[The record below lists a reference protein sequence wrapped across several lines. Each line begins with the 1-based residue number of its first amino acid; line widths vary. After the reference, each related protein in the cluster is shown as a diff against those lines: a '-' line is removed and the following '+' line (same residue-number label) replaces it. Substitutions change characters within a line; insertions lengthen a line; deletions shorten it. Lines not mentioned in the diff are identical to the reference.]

1 MSIVLQRIYEKSN
14 ETGYRV
20 LVDLVWPRGISK
32 KEAKLDDWAKEVT
45 PTPDLRK
52 WFNHDPEKF
61 EDFKKKRIKKELLN
75 DDEKIKK
82 LSELQELQKKQRV
95 ILLYAAKDKEHNHAL
110 ILKEVMESDLPSQN
124 KES

>member
-1 MSIVLQRIYEKSN
+1 MSIVLQRIYEKSD

-61 EDFKKKRIKKELLN
+61 EDFKKAYKKELLN
-75 DDEKIKK
+75 DEEKIKK
-82 LSELQELQKKQRV
+82 LSELQELQKKQRL

-110 ILKEVMESDLPSQN
+110 ILKEVLESKLPSPAN
-124 KES
+124 ES

>member
-14 ETGYRV
+14 ETGYWV

-61 EDFKKKRIKKELLN
+61 EDFKKAYKKELLN

-82 LSELQELQKKQRV
+82 LAELQGLQKKQRL

-110 ILKEVMESDLPSQN
+110 ILKEVLESDLPSSKSN
-124 KES
+124 

>member
-32 KEAKLDDWAKEVT
+32 KETKLDDWAKEVT

-61 EDFKKKRIKKELLN
+61 EDFKKAYKKELLN

-82 LSELQELQKKQRV
+82 LAELLGLQKKQRL

-110 ILKEVMESDLPSQN
+110 ILKEVLESDLPSSKSN
-124 KES
+124 

>member
-1 MSIVLQRIYEKSN
+1 MSIVLQRIYEKSK
-14 ETGYRV
+14 ESGYRV
-20 LVDLVWPRGISK
+20 LVDLVWPRGVSK

-45 PTPDLRK
+45 PTPSLRK

-61 EDFKKKRIKKELLN
+61 PDFKAAYKKELLN

-82 LSELQELQKKQRV
+82 LTELQELQKEQTL

-110 ILKEVMESDLPSQN
+110 ILKEVLESELPSPN
-124 KES
+124 KEG